1 MQSNLFNHGVWYS
14 QVSKDSGVI
23 PLLVHLSQA
32 GNYVFAGKEGGF
44 SGLCRVEPQA
54 GPAQP
59 WIPAALSSKRCK
71 ELRLQPWEP
80 GVMLQVCRRHDQA
93 VPAAFA
99 ALVWGSVAVCRGSGR
114 RPSEATRRF
123 CARNESFRGNGER
136 NARPRRSGPSILLGG
151 RGAVLPDQLIPTHCG
166 RSFPGTQKPAL
177 VCDQIP
183 GITKPGCSTL
193 LPSRCIAVRTP
204 SRITFLCQPPLSALS
219 FLLVGFAVLTALFR
233 GWQRSRAGEED
244 PGPLNRLA
252 CGSHGSGPAVPFSSC
267 PHSQELFAELR
278 APVQNCFSKEPLS
291 A

>member
-1 MQSNLFNHGVWYS
+1 MQIMMVCSTRAVMMP
-14 QVSKDSGVI
+14 QR
-23 PLLVHLSQA
+23 
-32 GNYVFAGKEGGF
+32 
-44 SGLCRVEPQA
+44 CRVAIE
-54 GPAQP
+54 
-59 WIPAALSSKRCK
+59 
-71 ELRLQPWEP
+71 RL
-80 GVMLQVCRRHDQA
+80 LA
-93 VPAAFA
+93 
-99 ALVWGSVAVCRGSGR
+99 WGSAPGPC
-114 RPSEATRRF
+114 PSEATGP
-123 CARNESFRGNGER
+123 FRGNRET
-136 NARPRRSGPSILLGG
+136 NACPHRSSPVTLPGG
-151 RGAVLPDQLIPTHCG
+151 RGAALPDQLIPTHCG
-166 RSFPGTQKPAL
+166 RSFPGTGKPAL

-183 GITKPGCSTL
+183 GITKPGCYTL

-204 SRITFLCQPPLSALS
+204 SRITPLCHPPSAPS

>member
-1 MQSNLFNHGVWYS
+1 MW
-14 QVSKDSGVI
+14 
-23 PLLVHLSQA
+23 A
-32 GNYVFAGKEGGF
+32 
-44 SGLCRVEPQA
+44 
-54 GPAQP
+54 
-59 WIPAALSSKRCK
+59 
-71 ELRLQPWEP
+71 
-80 GVMLQVCRRHDQA
+80 
-93 VPAAFA
+93 AAFA
-99 ALVWGSVAVCRGSGR
+99 VLGAWCDAAGLRPPRSSGPCHVCSPGAGLSAAAACTASGR

-123 CARNESFRGNGER
+123 CARNESFRGNGET
-136 NARPRRSGPSILLGG
+136 NVCPRRSSPSALPGG
-151 RGAVLPDQLIPTHCG
+151 HGAVLLDQLIPIHCG
-166 RSFPGTQKPAL
+166 RSFPGTEKPFL

-193 LPSRCIAVRTP
+193 LLSRCIAVRTP
-204 SRITFLCQPPLSALS
+204 SRITFLCQPPPPPALS
-219 FLLVGFAVLTALFR
+219 FLLVGFAALTALFR

>member
-1 MQSNLFNHGVWYS
+1 M
-14 QVSKDSGVI
+14 
-23 PLLVHLSQA
+23 
-32 GNYVFAGKEGGF
+32 
-44 SGLCRVEPQA
+44 
-54 GPAQP
+54 
-59 WIPAALSSKRCK
+59 
-71 ELRLQPWEP
+71 
-80 GVMLQVCRRHDQA
+80 
-93 VPAAFA
+93 FA
-99 ALVWGSVAVCRGSGR
+99 ASELLRCRSTANVATEWFLVRGSAPGPC
-114 RPSEATRRF
+114 PSEA
-123 CARNESFRGNGER
+123 AAPFRGSREI
-136 NARPRRSGPSILLGG
+136 NACPHRSSPVTLLGG
-151 RGAVLPDQLIPTHCG
+151 RGAALPDQLIPTHCG
-166 RSFPGTQKPAL
+166 RSFPGTGKPAL

-183 GITKPGCSTL
+183 GITKPGCYTL

-204 SRITFLCQPPLSALS
+204 SRTPSVPPPSAPS